1 MSKQELIKARLD
13 RNRKANRK
21 LIRKFS
27 RNVSEELTFEL
38 EYESRFFGD
47 EDELELESSVVFHCG
62 YRLHSFA
69 GLDTGERPPVHLLK
83 FWHHTA
89 VSMMLEENYNKNS
102 ILMYLSP
109 NLPSHIPFY
118 KEHIKAFLVKGGRL
132 LLSQEAALD
141 WLRDVLMEAEEWQ
154 ALFLPRKVPLGI
166 GLAAASSLTRAI
178 AQLDA
183 ILPKK
188 YGFHVR
194 DSPGFWPYE
203 LRNKYFRTGI
213 IGKVGEEKVF
223 STEPLILV
231 MKTLQNWADNYR
243 LHKDDKNLRP
253 FTWNEEI
260 YARRG
265 HYSFVRTVNFDKEQE
280 NG

>member
-1 MSKQELIKARLD
+1 MSKQELIRARID
-13 RNRKANRK
+13 GNKKANRK

-27 RNVSEELTFEL
+27 RDVAEDLTFEL
-38 EYESRFFGD
+38 DSLIISD
-47 EDELELESSVVFHCG
+47 EDLISAIVFHCG
-62 YRLHSFA
+62 CELHSFA
-69 GLDTGERPPVHLLK
+69 GLDTEEDAPENLLK

-89 VSMMLEENYNKNS
+89 VSKMLEECEELNS
-102 ILMYLSP
+102 YDESVLMYLSP
-109 NLPSHIPFY
+109 NSPSHPFFY
-118 KEHIKAFLVKGGRL
+118 KEHIKAFLAKGGRL

-141 WLRDVLMEAEEWQ
+141 WLRDVLMDAEKWQ
-154 ALFLPRKVPLGI
+154 VLFLPQEIPAGI

-203 LRNKYFRTGI
+203 LRNRYFRTGI
-213 IGKVGEEKVF
+213 IGKIGEEKVF
-223 STEPLILV
+223 SSEPLILV
-231 MKTLQNWADNYR
+231 MRTLQNWADNYR
-243 LHKDDKNLRP
+243 LHKDDKSLRP

-265 HYSFVRTVNFDKEQE
+265 HYNFVRMVNYDKDQE
-280 NG
+280 NGR